1 MSRKPI
7 IGLVAAVVAVL
18 FVACFV
24 SPFVAAQGLIR
35 AARAGD
41 QAGLERHVD
50 FPAFRASLKDELN
63 ARMVGEMRDRADG
76 DRGLAA
82 LGMLLAPSLV
92 SGVVETFV
100 TPQAVAAMVRTA
112 EAPEPEQ
119 PAPSADAPAVDKRR
133 LHQSWAYRDMN
144 TFAVTL
150 TRDDRP
156 EDPLVLLMQRR
167 GPFQWKLSGVDLTP
181 DPMG

>member
-7 IGLVAAVVAVL
+7 IGLAVAVVGAL
-18 FVACFV
+18 FVACFA
-24 SPFVAAQGLIR
+24 SPFFAAQGLIR

-41 QAGLERHVD
+41 QAGLERHID
-50 FPAFRASLKDELN
+50 FPAFRDSLKDELN
-63 ARMVGEMRDRADG
+63 ARMVGEVRDRADG
-76 DRGLAA
+76 DPGLAA

-100 TPQAVAAMVRTA
+100 TPQAVAAMVRSA
-112 EAPEPEQ
+112 EAPEPDK
-119 PAPSADAPAVDKRR
+119 PAPSPDTPAVDKRR
-133 LHQSWAYRDMN
+133 VHQSWAYRDMN

-167 GPFQWKLSGVDLTP
+167 GPFQWKLTGVDLTP